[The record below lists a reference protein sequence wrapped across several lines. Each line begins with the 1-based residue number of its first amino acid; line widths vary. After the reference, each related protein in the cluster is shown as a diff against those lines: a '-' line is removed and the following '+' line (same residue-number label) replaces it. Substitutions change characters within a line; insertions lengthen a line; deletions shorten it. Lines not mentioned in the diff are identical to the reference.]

1 MPKVN
6 MEKSLN
12 QWWWGQTF
20 AHLNASQYQKS
31 AAMALF
37 NMAPLTWSLGQTHKG
52 AMTWNEALASSL
64 CLLGMIFLV
73 LQHKAAPQAQVRMI
87 L

>member
-1 MPKVN
+1 MWK
-6 MEKSLN
+6 KS
-12 QWWWGQTF
+12 
-20 AHLNASQYQKS
+20 KS
-31 AAMALF
+31 MVVGTDICPFECFPVPEINKAAMALF
-37 NMAPLTWSLGQTHKG
+37 NMVPLTWSLGQTHKG